1 MNSALGIWRGR
12 AGTRDFSR
20 DIGDILL
27 IESKRFMVPHAM
39 PLKFRRLW
47 ITCGL
52 GFVLLVVYLSLTP
65 DPLDIGQPDGLKLNH
80 MIAYAWLMIWFGQ
93 IYRRMGSR
101 LLLAAAFCGLGVA
114 LEYLQ
119 GMTGYRGFEYSDM
132 LFNSTGVA
140 VGLVVATTPFQNC
153 LGALETK
160 LQPR

>member
-1 MNSALGIWRGR
+1 M
-12 AGTRDFSR
+12 RDLSL

-27 IESKRFMVPHAM
+27 TKSWRSMGFCAM

-47 ITCGL
+47 IVGGL

-65 DPLDIGQPDGLKLNH
+65 DPVDIGQPEGLKLDH

-93 IYRRMGSR
+93 IYRTTGSR

-119 GMTGYRGFEYSDM
+119 GMTDYRGFAYSDM

-140 VGLVVATTPFQNC
+140 VGLALAYIPLQNSFR
-153 LGALETK
+153 ALETM
-160 LQPR
+160 LQRR